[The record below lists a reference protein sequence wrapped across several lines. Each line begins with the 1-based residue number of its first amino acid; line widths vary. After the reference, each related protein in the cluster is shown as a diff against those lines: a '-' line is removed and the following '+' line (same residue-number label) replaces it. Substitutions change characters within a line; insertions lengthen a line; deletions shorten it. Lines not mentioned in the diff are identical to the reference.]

1 MFTSE
6 CRDRWNVRPS
16 PVIIGG
22 QIFRFLFC
30 IASPV
35 LIGPVFSR
43 EAAVAPRRVRHYVMR
58 TVYGLFLLLITCT
71 LWMIL
76 AGTQQIRNIGDMARF
91 GTVLFQILAP
101 LQLALIMFLSA
112 VQSASNIAI
121 EKDRQTL
128 ILLLMSRL
136 TNSELVL
143 GKLFAS
149 LLNIG
154 VMLLTSLPIFMLIVL
169 FGGTSFEQVGWTFA
183 VTVAAAIAAGALGAT
198 IALWREK
205 TFQTLALV
213 LLAIV
218 IWIGFFE
225 GVGLTGQGF
234 AGFSGNQIAAATNPL
249 RAVLAACDS
258 TIHSTW
264 PRTVAP
270 FLVVAGVVSVML
282 SLVAIIRVRRWNPN
296 REVRLGQQV
305 DATQDVDVFTGKVSL
320 DDNSTDEEKNVDRS
334 MVGGTHIDDRSRKV
348 SQTSR
353 RVWDNPILWRET
365 CTWAYGRK
373 ILFIRAVYWAM
384 AIAVFIALWSMVD
397 SGLATRTTADEGV
410 KIPVVAKALAP
421 LGFVSLVM
429 INALAVTSIT
439 SERDGRALDLLR
451 VTDISPTEFLFGKW
465 LGILFVSIDMLL
477 LPLLMC
483 VYLWFHRVVS
493 LENLVYLG
501 IGFSVIALFVSAL
514 GIHAG
519 MSNATSRQ
527 AIAVS
532 LGTVFFLFLG
542 VVTSMVMMV
551 SFTGNVE
558 AQLAPFLACIVGG
571 AIGLYVALGWNMQ
584 SSALAVASLVLPI
597 TMFYCITSLLLERY
611 LGALLAVTFAYGFA
625 TTAIVIPR
633 LSEFLVYS
641 GQSKVTQDG

>member
-1 MFTSE
+1 M
-6 CRDRWNVRPS
+6 
-16 PVIIGG
+16 
-22 QIFRFLFC
+22 
-30 IASPV
+30 

-76 AGTQQIRNIGDMARF
+76 AGTQQIRNVGDMARF

-149 LLNIG
+149 LLSIG

-225 GVGLTGQGF
+225 GVGLTGQSF
-234 AGFSGNQIAAATNPL
+234 AGFSGTQIASATNPL

-264 PRTVAP
+264 PQTVAP
-270 FLVVAGVVSVML
+270 FLIVASAVSVLL
-282 SLVAIIRVRRWNPN
+282 SAVAILRVRKWNPN

-305 DATQDVDVFTGKVSL
+305 EATQDVDVFTGKVSL
-320 DDNSTDEEKNVDRS
+320 DDEATDKSKIVGRA
-334 MVGGTHIDDRSRKV
+334 MVGGTHIDDRGRKV
-348 SQTSR
+348 GKVSR
-353 RVWDNPILWRET
+353 RVWDNPVLWRET

-384 AIAVFIALWSMVD
+384 AIAVFVALWSMVD

-410 KIPVVAKALAP
+410 KIPAVAKPLAP
-421 LGFVSLVM
+421 LMFVSLVM
-429 INALAVTSIT
+429 VNALAVTSIT
-439 SERDGRALDLLR
+439 SERDGQALDLLR

-465 LGILFVSIDMLL
+465 LGILFVSLDMLL

-483 VYLWFHRVVS
+483 VYLWFHRVIS

-501 IGFSVIALFVSAL
+501 VGFSVIALFVSAL

-558 AQLAPFLACIVGG
+558 AQLAPFLGVHRGWSDRSLRRVGLEHAVVCFGVGVVGVTDHHVLLHHQSVAGTLSRSLVGG
-571 AIGLYVALGWNMQ
+571 DVCVRICHDGDCHSTVERILGLLGTVQ
-584 SSALAVASLVLPI
+584 SDARWL
-597 TMFYCITSLLLERY
+597 MR
-611 LGALLAVTFAYGFA
+611 
-625 TTAIVIPR
+625 
-633 LSEFLVYS
+633 
-641 GQSKVTQDG
+641 

>member
-1 MFTSE
+1 M
-6 CRDRWNVRPS
+6 
-16 PVIIGG
+16 
-22 QIFRFLFC
+22 
-30 IASPV
+30 

-43 EAAVAPRRVRHYVMR
+43 EAAVAPRRVRHYTMR

-76 AGTQQIRNIGDMARF
+76 AGTQQIRNVGDMARF

-112 VQSASNIAI
+112 IQAASNIAI

-183 VTVAAAIAAGALGAT
+183 VTIAAAVAAGALGAT
-198 IALWREK
+198 VALWREK

-218 IWIGFFE
+218 MWIGLFE
-225 GVGLTGQGF
+225 GIALTDQAI
-234 AGFSGNQIAAATNPL
+234 AGFPANQIASAANPL

-264 PRTVAP
+264 PQTVAP
-270 FLVVAGVVSVML
+270 FLVVASTLSISL
-282 SLVAIIRVRRWNPN
+282 SLIAIVRVRRWNPN

-305 DATQDVDVFTGKVSL
+305 ETAEEVDVFTGKVSL
-320 DDNSTDEEKNVDRS
+320 ESPSPDKPEVVGRV
-334 MVGGTHIDDRSRKV
+334 MIGGTHIDDRERKV
-348 SQTSR
+348 GQVSR
-353 RVWDNPILWRET
+353 RVWDNPVLWRET

-373 ILFIRAVYWAM
+373 ILFIRAVYWSM
-384 AIAVFIALWSMVD
+384 AIAVFVALWTMVD

-410 KIPVVAKALAP
+410 KIPAVAKPMAP
-421 LGFVSLVM
+421 LMFVSLVM

-465 LGILFVSIDMLL
+465 LGILFVSLDMLL

-493 LENLVYLG
+493 LENLIYLVV
-501 IGFSVIALFVSAL
+501 GFSVIALFVSAL

-584 SSALAVASLVLPI
+584 SSALAVASLALPI
-597 TMFYCITSLLLERY
+597 TMFYCITSLLLGRY

-625 TTAIVIPR
+625 TTAIVVPR

-641 GQSKVTQDG
+641 GQSKATQDE